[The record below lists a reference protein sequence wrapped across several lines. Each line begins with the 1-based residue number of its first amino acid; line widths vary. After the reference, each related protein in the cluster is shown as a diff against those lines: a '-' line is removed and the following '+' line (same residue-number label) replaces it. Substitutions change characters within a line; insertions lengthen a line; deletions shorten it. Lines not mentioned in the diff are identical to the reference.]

1 MKKFITLVAEAEK
14 KKDMK
19 LIKEANA
26 WSTVVMKKFITLVA
40 EAEKKKDVK
49 LIKESN
55 VLKQSSDE
63 KVYYPSSR
71 SREEKGREVD

>member
-1 MKKFITLVAEAEK
+1 
-14 KKDMK
+14 
-19 LIKEANA
+19 
-26 WSTVVMKKFITLVA
+26 MKKFITLVA

-55 VLKQSSDE
+55 VLKHSSDE

-71 SREEKGREVD
+71 SREEKGREWKGVEFRKRTWSWLKNQTFCAQ

>member
-1 MKKFITLVAEAEK
+1 MFDE
-14 KKDMK
+14 
-19 LIKEANA
+19 
-26 WSTVVMKKFITLVA
+26 KFITLVA

-49 LIKESN
+49 LIKEAN
-55 VLKQSSDE
+55 VLKHSSDE

>member
-19 LIKEANA
+19 LIKEAN
-26 WSTVVMKKFITLVA
+26 
-40 EAEKKKDVK
+40 
-49 LIKESN
+49 
-55 VLKQSSDE
+55 VLKHSSDE

-71 SREEKGREVD
+71 SREEKGHEVD